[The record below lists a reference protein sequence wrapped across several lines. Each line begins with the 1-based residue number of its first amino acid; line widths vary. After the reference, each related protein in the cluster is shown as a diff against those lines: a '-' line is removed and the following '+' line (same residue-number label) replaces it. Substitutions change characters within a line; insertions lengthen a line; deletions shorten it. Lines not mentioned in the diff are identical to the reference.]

1 MTTLTKLLSIAAL
14 VASSAALVTA
24 GGSVPSGKPEEAG
37 FSTERLGRIKEAV
50 QRHITAGQVPGV
62 VTLVSRRGKVVHFE
76 THGLNDVEAR
86 KPMPKDAI
94 FRLASMSKPIG
105 AVAVMMMVE
114 EGKVRLND
122 PVSRFIPEF
131 KQASIAVPKGSSTAA
146 QGGRPGGAGRG
157 RGGPPPEVDLVPTRP
172 ITVRDLL
179 THTSGLMSGGP
190 GQQTA
195 PAGAQRTPQDTL
207 ASYVP
212 RLGSV
217 ALDFQPG
224 TLWRYSGLHG
234 FDVLC
239 RIVEV
244 ASGLTIDRF
253 MQQRL
258 FDPLGMKD
266 TGFTITAAR
275 QPRMAIMYRRV
286 QGGPSTALGAGGF
299 ERQADQGGLSSPTY
313 FSCSGGMV
321 STAEDYLQFAQMLVN
336 GGELN
341 GRRYLSPKTIALL
354 ASNHTGDLV
363 NGQFGR
369 PARGM
374 GFGLGVQVVEDPVAA
389 DLRQSKGTFGWAG
402 AYGTNINIDPLE
414 KMVTII
420 MMQTSTP
427 QLQRDFENAVMQAII
442 D

>member
-1 MTTLTKLLSIAAL
+1 MTKFTKLVVVVMVVTTA
-14 VASSAALVTA
+14 AALVTA
-24 GGSVPSGKPEEAG
+24 AGSVPSGKPEEAG
-37 FSTERLGRIKEAV
+37 FSTERLGRIREAV

-131 KQASIAVPKGSSTAA
+131 KQASLAVPKGGPSTVA
-146 QGGRPGGAGRG
+146 QGGRAGGGRG
-157 RGGPPPEVDLVPTRP
+157 RGGPPPEVDLVPTRA

-195 PAGAQRTPQDTL
+195 PAAAQRTPQDTL
-207 ASYVP
+207 ATYVP

-266 TGFTITAAR
+266 TGFTITSAR

-286 QGGPSTALGAGGF
+286 QNGGF

-341 GRRYLSPKTIALL
+341 GRRYLGPKTIALL

-402 AYGTNINIDPLE
+402 AYGTNSNIDPLE

>member
-1 MTTLTKLLSIAAL
+1 MDSIQPVSSRSSWFQREKVVTTRHIVHVCAAL
-14 VASSAALVTA
+14 VVAGAATVLA
-24 GGSVPSGKPEEAG
+24 GGAVPNGKPEDVG

-50 QRHITAGQVPGV
+50 QRHIDAGNVPGV
-62 VTLVSRRGKVVHFE
+62 VTLVARRGRVVHFE
-76 THGLNDVEAR
+76 AH
-86 KPMPKDAI
+86 
-94 FRLASMSKPIG
+94 
-105 AVAVMMMVE
+105 
-114 EGKVRLND
+114 
-122 PVSRFIPEF
+122 VSRFIPEF
-131 KQASIAVPKGSSTAA
+131 KESKVAVPKGGAA
-146 QGGRPGGAGRG
+146 AGGGRG
-157 RGGPPPEVDLVPTRP
+157 RGGPPPEVDLVPARP

-179 THTSGLMSGGP
+179 THTSGLMSGGA

-195 PAGAQRTPQDTL
+195 PAAAQQRTPQDTL
-207 ASYVP
+207 ATYVP
-212 RLGSV
+212 RLGAVS
-217 ALDFQPG
+217 LDFQPG

-244 ASGLTIDRF
+244 ASGMTIDRF

-275 QPRMAIMYRRV
+275 QPRMAIMYRRAP
-286 QGGPSTALGAGGF
+286 GGAGGF
-299 ERQADQGGLSSPTY
+299 ERVPDQSGLSSPTY
-313 FSCSGGMV
+313 FSCSGGLV
-321 STAEDYLQFAQMLVN
+321 TTAEDYLQFAQMLVN

-341 GRRYLSPKTIALL
+341 GRRYLSPKTVALM

-402 AYGTNINIDPLE
+402 AYGTNINIDPQE
-414 KMVTII
+414 KMVNII
-420 MMQTSTP
+420 LMQMSTP